1 MEEDLV
7 SKLSE
12 LRGVLDNL
20 PVGYVI
26 LPIQPTKSMLKLAA
40 EEYGD
45 LDISVGELEERLVF
59 AHQAMVEGF
68 MRQLGCES
76 V

>member
-1 MEEDLV
+1 MEEDLEGTRY
-7 SKLSE
+7 E
-12 LRGVLDNL
+12 LMALLEAL

-26 LPIQPTKSMLKLAA
+26 VPIQPTKAMLKLAA

-45 LDISVGELEERLVF
+45 LDISVGELKERLVF

-68 MRQLGCES
+68 MRQLGGES

>member
-26 LPIQPTKSMLKLAA
+26 VPIQPTKAMLKLAA

-45 LDISVGELEERLVF
+45 LDISVGELKERLVF

-68 MRQLGCES
+68 MRQLGGES